1 MNYMNIY
8 FFFPTEK
15 VLKFIFEKFV
25 KGPYFWMVGLWINFI
40 IVFIFFRVFQFSAMN
55 TYYLKG
61 IT

>member
-25 KGPYFWMVGLWINFI
+25 KGPYF
-40 IVFIFFRVFQFSAMN
+40 
-55 TYYLKG
+55 
-61 IT
+61 